1 MNTGDRKNPPARKEA
16 AREFD
21 NIHRKSEVMAIFFY
35 SHNGNS
41 CQEPEHQS
49 FEETAEAPITQRR
62 AFRELM
68 ERIGAGDTLI
78 VPRLD
83 DLGHSA
89 GEING
94 TVKLLQEHLVHVVV
108 LQLGEADLTA
118 PENGVACRLLDEM
131 ANLEPRRS
139 RQGNKACIRS
149 RSNSELAREAIV
161 TQYSLGESI
170 ASLARRYNVPRSRIE
185 KIVCPKRPAEPLL
198 PPGFGD

>member
-1 MNTGDRKNPPARKEA
+1 
-16 AREFD
+16 
-21 NIHRKSEVMAIFFY
+21 MAIFFY

-41 CQEPEHQS
+41 CQEPEYQP
-49 FEETAEAPITQRR
+49 FEESADAPVAQRR
-62 AFRELM
+62 AFKELM
-68 ERIGAGDTLI
+68 ERISAGDRLI

-89 GEING
+89 GEINE

-118 PENGVACRLLDEM
+118 PENRAACRLLD
-131 ANLEPRRS
+131 ALADLESRRS
-139 RQGNKACIRS
+139 QPGSKTRMRS
-149 RSNSELAREAIV
+149 RSDSELAREAVV
-161 TQYSLGESI
+161 TQYSMGESI